1 MFCVY
6 MKITLDQVKILLK
19 FQSKLKTYHRQWGLS
34 TPGGKWGVWRG
45 FTEANYPDDDA
56 STVNPPANQTF
67 KLFCVVWTFLFL
79 ILALFKW
86 NFRSHESLPNGFA
99 KQNAKSNTLQFH
111 VGLSWNLKCE
121 RLIVLC
127 VCSFPIGLIWIGGRY
142 PTMCRAGLHHHP
154 LCAECSANDKWGSRS
169 PPPHPLPAQWMNDRN
184 LSGGLWCTVPQPK
197 DFHSHSFHTFTPT
210 HSQISTPLNQSVT

>member
-1 MFCVY
+1 MFYVY
-6 MKITLDQVKILLK
+6 MKITLDRVKILLK

-99 KQNAKSNTLQFH
+99 RQNAKSNTYFAISCWAQLKSEVWATDCIVCLFFSNRFDLDWRPISNNVQ
-111 VGLSWNLKCE
+111 SW
-121 RLIVLC
+121 VA
-127 VCSFPIGLIWIGGRY
+127 P
-142 PTMCRAGLHHHP
+142 PTTLRWVFC
-154 LCAECSANDKWGSRS
+154 
-169 PPPHPLPAQWMNDRN
+169 
-184 LSGGLWCTVPQPK
+184 
-197 DFHSHSFHTFTPT
+197 
-210 HSQISTPLNQSVT
+210 